1 MEYRKFGNHYVV
13 RIEKGEEVLSKLK
26 ELCLNE
32 NIRLG
37 SISGLGAANEV
48 EIGLFNTETK
58 EYKTTVMKGMFEI
71 TSLIGNITRKDD
83 EVYLHC
89 HINFSD
95 ASLQTFGGHLVSVK
109 ISATSEIIVTA
120 IDGEVNRRF
129 DENIG
134 LILFDFSK

>member
-1 MEYRKFGNHYVV
+1 MEYRKFGNYYVV

-95 ASLQTFGGHLVSVK
+95 ASLQTFGGHLVSGK

-129 DENIG
+129 SQNIG
-134 LILFDFSK
+134 LNLFDFSK

>member
-58 EYKTTVMKGMFEI
+58 EYKTTVMKGMF
-71 TSLIGNITRKDD
+71 
-83 EVYLHC
+83 
-89 HINFSD
+89 
-95 ASLQTFGGHLVSVK
+95 
-109 ISATSEIIVTA
+109 
-120 IDGEVNRRF
+120 
-129 DENIG
+129 
-134 LILFDFSK
+134 

>member
-1 MEYRKFGNHYVV
+1 MKYKKFENHYVI

-26 ELCLNE
+26 ELCKIE

-37 SISGLGAANEV
+37 SISGIGAANKV

-58 EYKTTVMKGMFEI
+58 EYKTTVMEGMYEV
-71 TSLIGNITRKDD
+71 TSLIGNVTRKEE

-95 ASLQTFGGHLVSVK
+95 ASLKTFGGHLVSLY
-109 ISATSEIIVTA
+109 ISATCEIILTE
-120 IDGEVNRRF
+120 IKGEVNRNF
-129 DENIG
+129 NDEIG
-134 LILFDFSK
+134 LNLFKF

>member
-1 MEYRKFGNHYVV
+1 MEYKKFGEHYVV
-13 RIEKGEEVLSKLK
+13 RIEKGEEVISKLK
-26 ELCLNE
+26 ELCLQE

-71 TSLIGNITRKDD
+71 TSLIGNITRKD
-83 EVYLHC
+83 
-89 HINFSD
+89 
-95 ASLQTFGGHLVSVK
+95 ASLHTYGGHLVRVQ
-109 ISATSEIIVTA
+109 ISATSEIIVTV

-134 LILFDFSK
+134 LNLFDFSK